1 LDYGLARILS
11 RGGMNMGDRVDLPL
25 PKSEYQLEVILVGA
39 THPGNLGAV
48 CRTMLNHGYCN
59 LRLVNPICSPD
70 DIEARKRAKHAGT
83 ILENCQTY
91 ESIAKATEDVS
102 LVIGTSGKREKG
114 KKTFFRHFL
123 FPWEVAEKLSTFNE
137 KVAIIFGEEG
147 KGLSTE
153 DLEYC
158 DFLLTLPTWEG
169 YPIANLSHAVNSVLY
184 ELHRSRVINNQGGD
198 PALPSLVPLERNINP
213 QLREKLNQ
221 AIVEMSES
229 LSGVDEHTLSF
240 QHTLQRSLMRSMLT
254 NDEAT
259 RILGGL
265 VEATTAIQHLKGDE
279 NWQRKRRRRIE

>member
-1 LDYGLARILS
+1 
-11 RGGMNMGDRVDLPL
+11 MGDRVDLPL

-59 LRLVNPICSPD
+59 LRLVNPICAPD
-70 DIEARKRAKHAGT
+70 DIEARKRAKHAGM

-91 ESIAKATEDVS
+91 DSLIEATEDVS

-147 KGLSTE
+147 KGLSTK

-198 PALPSLVPLERNINP
+198 PALPSIVPLQRNINP

-221 AIVEMSES
+221 AITEMAES
-229 LSGVDEHTLSF
+229 LSGVEEHTVSF
-240 QHTLQRSLMRSMLT
+240 QQTLQRSLMRSMLT

>member
-1 LDYGLARILS
+1 
-11 RGGMNMGDRVDLPL
+11 MGDRVDLPL

-39 THPGNLGAV
+39 THTGNLGAV

-59 LRLVNPICSPD
+59 LRLVNPICAPD
-70 DIEARKRAKHAGT
+70 DIEARKRAKHAGM

-91 ESIAKATEDVS
+91 DSLIEATEDVS

-147 KGLSTE
+147 KGLSTK

-198 PALPSLVPLERNINP
+198 PALPSIVPLQRNINP

-221 AIVEMSES
+221 AITEMAES
-229 LSGVDEHTLSF
+229 LSGVEEHTVSF
-240 QHTLQRSLMRSMLT
+240 QQTLQRSLMRSMLT

-279 NWQRKRRRRIE
+279 NWQSKRRRRIE

>member
-1 LDYGLARILS
+1 
-11 RGGMNMGDRVDLPL
+11 MGDRIDLPL

-59 LRLVNPICSPD
+59 LRLVNPICAPD
-70 DIEARKRAKHAGT
+70 DIEARKRAKHAGM

-91 ESIAKATEDVS
+91 DSLIEATEDVS

-147 KGLSTE
+147 KGLSTK

-198 PALPSLVPLERNINP
+198 PALPSIVPLQRNINP

-221 AIVEMSES
+221 AITEMAES
-229 LSGVDEHTLSF
+229 LSGVEEHTVSF
-240 QHTLQRSLMRSMLT
+240 QQTLQRSLMRSMLT

-279 NWQRKRRRRIE
+279 NWQSKRRRRIE

>member
-1 LDYGLARILS
+1 
-11 RGGMNMGDRVDLPL
+11 MGDRVDLPL

-70 DIEARKRAKHAGT
+70 DVEARKRAKHAGM
-83 ILENCQTY
+83 ILENCQTFD
-91 ESIAKATEDVS
+91 SLKQATEDVS

-184 ELHRSRVINNQGGD
+184 ELHRNRVINNQGGD
-198 PALPSLVPLERNINP
+198 PALPSIVPLKRNINP

-221 AIVEMSES
+221 AITEMAES
-229 LSGVDEHTLSF
+229 LSGLEEHTVSF
-240 QHTLQRSLMRSMLT
+240 QQTLQRSLMRSMLT

>member
-1 LDYGLARILS
+1 
-11 RGGMNMGDRVDLPL
+11 MGDRIDLPL
-25 PKSEYQLEVILVGA
+25 PESNYQLEVILVGA
-39 THPGNLGAV
+39 SHPGNLGAV
-48 CRTMLNHGYCN
+48 CRTMLNHGFCN
-59 LRLVNPICSPD
+59 LRLVNPICSAD
-70 DIEARKRAKHAGT
+70 DVEARKRAKHAGS

-91 ESIAKATEDVS
+91 DSLIEATADIS

-123 FPWEVAEKLSTFNE
+123 FPWEVAEKVSSFTE

-184 ELHRSRVINNQGGD
+184 ELHRSRVIENQGED
-198 PALPSLVPLERNINP
+198 PAIPSLVPLQRNINP

-221 AIVEMSES
+221 AIAEMAES
-229 LSGVDEHTLSF
+229 LSGVEEHAISF

-265 VEATTAIQHLKGDE
+265 IEATTAIQHLKGDD
-279 NWQRKRRRRIE
+279 NWQRKRRRRID

>member
-1 LDYGLARILS
+1 
-11 RGGMNMGDRVDLPL
+11 MTMGDRVDLPL

-48 CRTMLNHGYCN
+48 CRTMLNHGYNN
-59 LRLVNPICSPD
+59 LRLVNPLCSAD
-70 DIEARKRAKHAGT
+70 DLEARKRAKHAGI

-91 ESIAKATEDVS
+91 QSLQEATEDVS

-123 FPWEVAEKLSTFNE
+123 FPWEVADKLSTFTE

-169 YPIANLSHAVNSVLY
+169 YPIANLSHAVNSILY
-184 ELHRSRVINNQGGD
+184 ELHRSRVIDNQGGD
-198 PALPSLVPLERNINP
+198 PAMPSLVPLERNINP
-213 QLREKLNQ
+213 QLRDKLNQ

>member
-1 LDYGLARILS
+1 
-11 RGGMNMGDRVDLPL
+11 MGDRVDLPL

-48 CRTMLNHGYCN
+48 CRTMLNHGYNN
-59 LRLVNPICSPD
+59 LRLVNPLCSAD
-70 DIEARKRAKHAGT
+70 DLEARKRAKHAGI

-91 ESIAKATEDVS
+91 QSLQEATEDVS

-123 FPWEVAEKLSTFNE
+123 FPWEVAEKLTSFDQ

-153 DLEYC
+153 DLESC

-184 ELHRSRVINNQGGD
+184 ELHKTRVIENQGSEA
-198 PALPSLVPLERNINP
+198 ALPSLVPLQRNINP

-221 AIVEMSES
+221 AIAQMSEAM
-229 LSGVDEHTLSF
+229 SGVEEHT
-240 QHTLQRSLMRSMLT
+240 
-254 NDEAT
+254 
-259 RILGGL
+259 
-265 VEATTAIQHLKGDE
+265 
-279 NWQRKRRRRIE
+279 

>member
-1 LDYGLARILS
+1 MDNGLARILS
-11 RGGMNMGDRVDLPL
+11 RGGMTMGDRVDLPL

-48 CRTMLNHGYCN
+48 CRTMLNHGFCN
-59 LRLVNPICSPD
+59 LRLVNPLCSPD

-91 ESIAKATEDVS
+91 ESLIEATEDVS

-169 YPIANLSHAVNSVLY
+169 YPIANLSHAVNSILY

-213 QLREKLNQ
+213 ELREKLNQ
-221 AIVEMSES
+221 AIAEMAES
-229 LSGVDEHTLSF
+229 LSGVEEHTLSF

>member
-1 LDYGLARILS
+1 
-11 RGGMNMGDRVDLPL
+11 MGDRVDLPL
-25 PKSEYQLEVILVGA
+25 PESEYQLEVILVGA

-59 LRLVNPICSPD
+59 LRLVNPLCSPD

-91 ESIAKATEDVS
+91 DSIIDATEDVS

-123 FPWEVAEKLSTFNE
+123 FPWEVAEKLSTFNQ

-198 PALPSLVPLERNINP
+198 PALPSIVPLQRNINP

-221 AIVEMSES
+221 AITEMAES
-229 LSGVDEHTLSF
+229 LSGVEEHTVSF
-240 QHTLQRSLMRSMLT
+240 QQTLQRSLMRSMLT

-279 NWQRKRRRRIE
+279 NWQSKRRRRIE